1 MSRSERGGGAADEAV
16 LHRFGYAQQLL
27 RDMGGFS
34 NFAISFSII

>member
-1 MSRSERGGGAADEAV
+1 MSSPDRGGGTSDKTV

-34 NFAISFSII
+34 NFAISF